1 MCARRPPGG
10 AHGPVP
16 ENLLDA
22 RPRLPL
28 NQIKWVL
35 FTVPTELTKIARV
48 SPMPVTILGRRA
60 GSGGIWLPG
69 QKLPVSPPEQ
79 RPRHSVRWGAWLG
92 RAAPGHSLLG
102 PREHPLSREARAQCL
117 PVLGTDDGGP
127 ESAMPHAPAR
137 G

>member
-1 MCARRPPGG
+1 MRQTPSGGRSWARPREPTG
-10 AHGPVP
+10 
-16 ENLLDA
+16 L

-60 GSGGIWLPG
+60 GSGGIWLP
-69 QKLPVSPPEQ
+69 VSPPEQ

-102 PREHPLSREARAQCL
+102 PREHPLSRQARA
-117 PVLGTDDGGP
+117 
-127 ESAMPHAPAR
+127 
-137 G
+137 

>member
-22 RPRLPL
+22 GPRLPL

-69 QKLPVSPPEQ
+69 QKLPVSPPRAEASPLCPLGSLAGTGCPRTQPPGAPGAPAEQ
-79 RPRHSVRWGAWLG
+79 RGQGPVSARLG
-92 RAAPGHSLLG
+92 
-102 PREHPLSREARAQCL
+102 
-117 PVLGTDDGGP
+117 D
-127 ESAMPHAPAR
+127 
-137 G
+137 